1 MIWDAQILRVVLT
14 GIPIA
19 IMLWIGVNLSFSKTM
34 TIKDDTP
41 VRIVLAICTNRII
54 GAIFICAAIITAY
67 I

>member
-1 MIWDAQILRVVLT
+1 MIWDAQVLRVVLA
-14 GIPIA
+14 GIPIT

-34 TIKDDTP
+34 TIKDNTP
-41 VRIVLAICTNRII
+41 VSIVLAICTNRII

>member
-14 GIPIA
+14 GILIT

-34 TIKDDTP
+34 TIREDTP

>member
-1 MIWDAQILRVVLT
+1 MIWDTQVLRIVLT

-34 TIKDDTP
+34 TINDNTP